1 MSDTNVFTSYILKL
15 AKENLAKLVFYVIAA
30 ILAISFLKWLIF
42 GGFSILFSG
51 FFKLIGLGGHDDKDT
66 IQEQGVAIVQL
77 EQANNTNTTTIDT
90 LKQSN
95 EIAQESLQN
104 HYESQ
109 AKTTAAFNEVR
120 NKGQKAFNE
129 ANKGSKTKKPGGSGA
144 STDKTPSEAVDEP
157 SPLDDSQSPESLKLA
172 AAQYTML
179 TEAYCLASPGTCAN

>member
-77 EQANNTNTTTIDT
+77 EQANNTNTTTIVT
-90 LKQSN
+90 LQQSN

-129 ANKGSKTKKPGGSGA
+129 ANKGSKTKKPGGSGG
-144 STDKTPSEAVDEP
+144 STDKTPSEAVDES
-157 SPLDDSQSPESLKLA
+157 SPLDDPQSPESLQLA

-179 TEAYCLASPGTCAN
+179 SEAYCLASPGTCAN

>member
-1 MSDTNVFTSYILKL
+1 MSDANLFSSYLIKL
-15 AKENLAKLVFYVIAA
+15 AKENLAKLIMYIVLA

-66 IQEQGVAIVQL
+66 IHEQGVAIVQL
-77 EQANNTNTTTIDT
+77 EQANDTNTATIVT
-90 LKQSN
+90 LQQSN
-95 EIAQESLQN
+95 EIAQDSLQN
-104 HYESQ
+104 HYENQ
-109 AKTTAAFNEVR
+109 AKTTAAFNDVR

-129 ANKGSKTKKPGGSGA
+129 ANKGSKPKKPGGSGG

-157 SPLDDSQSPESLKLA
+157 SPLDDSQSPESLQLA

-179 TEAYCLASPGTCAN
+179 SEAYCLAAPGTCAN

>member
-129 ANKGSKTKKPGGSGA
+129 ASKGSKTKKPGGSGT

-157 SPLDDSQSPESLKLA
+157 SPLDDSQSPESLQLA